1 MNNSPLGMNLIPL
14 DSWHRAQ
21 ECPCIGFRIDCVAVV
36 ECCSCGP
43 GEWMLTRSV
52 TVVMTRMCRVTSG
65 LRISAEKPPGPRECY
80 GYHSLSDWSQLAF
93 SLIQRSCSE
102 NGTLS
107 ASVTLPRG
115 L

>member
-1 MNNSPLGMNLIPL
+1 MNLIPL
-14 DSWHRAQ
+14 DSCCRAQ
-21 ECPCIGFRIDCVAVV
+21 EPPCVRFRIDGVAVV
-36 ECCSCGP
+36 ECGSCGP
-43 GEWMLTRSV
+43 REWMLTQS
-52 TVVMTRMCRVTSG
+52 VVMTRMCRVTSG